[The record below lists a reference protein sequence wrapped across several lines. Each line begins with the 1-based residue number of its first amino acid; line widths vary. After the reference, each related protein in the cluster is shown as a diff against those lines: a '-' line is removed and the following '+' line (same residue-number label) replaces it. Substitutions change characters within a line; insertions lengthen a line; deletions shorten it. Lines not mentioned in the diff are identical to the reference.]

1 MDSLQRQSEMLA
13 ETARIVADTFNMIQ
27 EALGS
32 PTRIVLPKSLE
43 EETPE
48 VEETDYTEVEEGTEE
63 EAEEKDEDT
72 CEYCDGEGWKLAGY
86 QRGDRIDPKY
96 ERCSFC
102 RGTGRK

>member
-1 MDSLQRQSEMLA
+1 MDSLKRQSDMLA

-32 PTRIVLPKSLE
+32 PTRIILPKSLE

-48 VEETDYTEVEEGTEE
+48 VEDTDYTEVEEET
-63 EAEEKDEDT
+63 EEKDDDDDT
-72 CEYCDGEGWKLAGY
+72 CENCNGEGWVLAGY